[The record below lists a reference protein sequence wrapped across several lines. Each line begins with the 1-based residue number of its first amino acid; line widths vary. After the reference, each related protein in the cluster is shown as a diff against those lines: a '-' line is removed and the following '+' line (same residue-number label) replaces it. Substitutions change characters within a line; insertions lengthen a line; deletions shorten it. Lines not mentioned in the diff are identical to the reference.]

1 MRKMADAIVKE
12 AELTDEEVL
21 HCLLLKDRMLSE
33 ERLTTIQNV
42 QVRYLTPSSLNPVSP
57 ETVSS
62 VQKELQS
69 ITGVEYAQ

>member
-1 MRKMADAIVKE
+1 
-12 AELTDEEVL
+12 
-21 HCLLLKDRMLSE
+21 MLSE
-33 ERLTTIQNV
+33 ERLTTIQDV